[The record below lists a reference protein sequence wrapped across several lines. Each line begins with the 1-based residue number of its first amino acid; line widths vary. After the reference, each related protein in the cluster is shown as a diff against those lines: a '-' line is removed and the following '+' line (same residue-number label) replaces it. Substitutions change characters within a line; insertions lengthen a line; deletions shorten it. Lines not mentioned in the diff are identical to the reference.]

1 VTDEVLR
8 NGVPHNVT
16 TSLVTHNA
24 VLPQNIFIKDEASAL
39 RDSGMGDVVPSL
51 VNRDS
56 SSEVNLTSSKPA
68 PQAEPNYPV
77 SNDKLAANDTLT
89 NIKSHIRDN
98 IQALKNLA
106 HADNRQT
113 VTADEFNQNIQ
124 SLGASR
130 SIEENKLYLEK
141 KSITSNRQLIS
152 KTTTERSDPN
162 LVIPN
167 RASHSGLDSDECE
180 TQATEIKTSDK
191 SLKDKKMS
199 NKDSAFQ
206 MRVKKLKKQ
215 VRNVDSTLQNLE
227 ADK

>member
-8 NGVPHNVT
+8 NGVAHNVT

-24 VLPQNIFIKDEASAL
+24 VLPQNMFIKDEASAL
-39 RDSGMGDVVPSL
+39 RDSSLGDVVPSL

-56 SSEVNLTSSKPA
+56 SSEFNLTSSNPA
-68 PQAEPNYPV
+68 PQAAPNYPV
-77 SNDKLAANDTLT
+77 SKDRLAANDALT

-98 IQALKNLA
+98 VQALKKLA
-106 HADNRQT
+106 HADNCQSIA
-113 VTADEFNQNIQ
+113 ADEFNQNIQ

-141 KSITSNRQLIS
+141 KSIKSNRQLIS

-162 LVIPN
+162 LAIPN
-167 RASHSGLDSDECE
+167 RASSSGLDSGGLE
-180 TQATEIKTSDK
+180 TEATDVQTSEK
-191 SLKDKKMS
+191 SLKDKQMP
-199 NKDSAFQ
+199 NKDNAFQ
-206 MRVKKLKKQ
+206 MRVKKLKSH
-215 VRNVDSTLQNLE
+215 VRHVDSTLQNLD